1 VVTSLED
8 SLLVDDGVD
17 SDGGLA
23 GLSITNDELTLS
35 TANRHER
42 VDSLEAS
49 LHRLVHGFPRDN
61 ARRLQLNSGTLGGV
75 DGTLTV
81 DRVTERVDD
90 AAEKFVTDG
99 HIDDRAGPLDDIAFL
114 DLSTRC
120 KKKKR
125 LVTAI
130 VRSHSTYLSLPKM
143 TIPTLSVSKLRA
155 IPLAPDL
162 NSTISPAWT
171 LVRPKTL
178 AIPSPMEMT
187 EPNSLRSFY

>member
-1 VVTSLED
+1 MIIKVSRETR
-8 SLLVDDGVD
+8 
-17 SDGGLA
+17 
-23 GLSITNDELTLS
+23 TYK
-35 TANRHER
+35 R

-90 AAEKFVTDG
+90 AAEKFITDG

-120 KKKKR
+120 LNER
-125 LVTAI
+125 LASAI
-130 VRSHSTYLSLPKM
+130 VRFHFTYLSLPKM
-143 TIPTLSVSKLRA
+143 TIPTLSVSKFRA

-187 EPNSLRSFY
+187 DPNSLRSFCAHKKSG